1 VVNGAS
7 TLQFSKSNFATQSI
21 SVVVSDQSD
30 ATEQNIVLVPADSTI
45 TLTVADNPTANFE
58 DLQAQ
63 LYLDTDAGGT
73 RGVGSAETVGAD
85 RTVIFT
91 IPPSRPTSDV
101 ARTHHYRIVL
111 SGTDFVTK
119 TLDDLDLLPGTPLTP
134 ATTIVSHPSAPQTLS
149 VVARAAGGVTATWT
163 APASD
168 GGDAVDSYRVEW
180 DLGVGTFGNA
190 TVITGSLTADIT
202 AVDQG
207 DDVSV
212 RVSATNEA
220 GTGPSSAIAT
230 AIAPSAPDPVGSVT
244 ADATVAAR
252 QVDLSWVA
260 PDANG
265 SAINGYD
272 IQYKLDTQGWEDAI
286 TTASSPPLTT
296 SASITG
302 LNAGSDY
309 EFRVRA
315 VNGVD
320 AGDYSTGVSATP
332 ADIPAPPANFAVA
345 SFGDS
350 EVALSW
356 DAANANGSAI
366 TRYEYRLDDGNGFG
380 TAISAGT
387 STTATVTGLT
397 NGTAYDF
404 QIRAVN
410 AIGDSAWSTS
420 ITETPRTTPTTPTAV
435 VVTGGAGQISV
446 AWTDPADNGGS
457 PITQYDVRYRIG
469 TGDWVEVI
477 DYTENDPITGLN
489 AATTFEV
496 EARAVNGV
504 GNSAWS
510 TSASGTTD
518 A

>member
-1 VVNGAS
+1 M
-7 TLQFSKSNFATQSI
+7 
-21 SVVVSDQSD
+21 
-30 ATEQNIVLVPADSTI
+30 
-45 TLTVADNPTANFE
+45 
-58 DLQAQ
+58 
-63 LYLDTDAGGT
+63 
-73 RGVGSAETVGAD
+73 
-85 RTVIFT
+85 
-91 IPPSRPTSDV
+91 
-101 ARTHHYRIVL
+101 
-111 SGTDFVTK
+111 
-119 TLDDLDLLPGTPLTP
+119 
-134 ATTIVSHPSAPQTLS
+134 
-149 VVARAAGGVTATWT
+149 
-163 APASD
+163 
-168 GGDAVDSYRVEW
+168 
-180 DLGVGTFGNA
+180 DLGAGTFGNA

-207 DDVSV
+207 DGVSV

-220 GTGPSSAIAT
+220 GTGPSSTIAT
-230 AIAPSAPDPVGSVT
+230 ATAPSAPDPVGSH
-244 ADATVAAR
+244 DGRNGRCR

-265 SAINGYD
+265 SAITGYD
-272 IQYKLDTQGWEDAI
+272 IQYKLDTQGWEDA
-286 TTASSPPLTT
+286 TTTTSSPPLTT

-315 VNGVD
+315 VNGL
-320 AGDYSTGVSATP
+320 TP
-332 ADIPAPPANFAVA
+332 ATTAPLSRRRRRTFPQHQRTSPSPASAIVRSP
-345 SFGDS
+345 SLGRRKG
-350 EVALSW
+350 
-356 DAANANGSAI
+356 NGSAI

-420 ITETPRTTPTTPTAV
+420 ITETPRTTPATPANLTVDSFGDSEVALSWDAANDNGSAITRYEYRLDDGNGFGTAISAGTSTTAT
-435 VVTGGAGQISV
+435 VTGLTNGTAYDFQIRAVNAIGDSAWSTSITETPHHTRNTHGSRRHRRCRADQRGLDRPGRQRRFTDYAVRHSV
-446 AWTDPADNGGS
+446 SN
-457 PITQYDVRYRIG
+457 RHRR
-469 TGDWVEVI
+469 WVEVI
-477 DYTENDPITGLN
+477 DYTENDPITGLD

-504 GNSAWS
+504 GNARGRR
-510 TSASGTTD
+510 APPNNRRNP